1 MSAVIRETTLGGFR
15 KFTLENETARVAF
28 LPELGGKMIEMTELA
43 TGAQYLLEPQSE
55 DGEYRR
61 ARVGDPFDQ
70 FDVSGFDECFP
81 TIADCRL
88 KLNGEEIDA
97 PDHGEV
103 WSRPWEAKAEND
115 ALLLAIDGLM
125 WNYRLEKRVRLV
137 GARVEF
143 DYRLTNGGGERF
155 PFLWS
160 AHPLLKIEEGAEI
173 RLPSEADRVFVNWAS
188 DAKLGTFGETRD
200 WPRLATNGSAADY
213 SIAPDEKAGVAAKV
227 FTERLTKGA
236 AEYYLPSLNR
246 VLRVEFDVEASPYVG
261 VWLCYGGWPPEED
274 RVKHRTAAIEPANG
288 RPDSLAE
295 AIKSDECGWIEPG
308 ETKTWRM
315 AFSIHEGK
323 TARNNGARH

>member
-1 MSAVIRETTLGGFR
+1 MSVVIRETTHEGFR
-15 KFTLENETARVAF
+15 KLTLENDALRVSF

-55 DGEYRR
+55 DGKYRR
-61 ARVGDPFDQ
+61 ARVGDAFDR

-88 KLNGEEIDA
+88 TLNGEELDA

-103 WSRPWEAKAEND
+103 WSRPWEAKVEND
-115 ALLLAIDGLM
+115 AALLAIDGVM
-125 WNYRLEKRVRLV
+125 WNYRLEKRVRLE

-143 DYRLTNGGGERF
+143 DYRLTNGGGNRF

-173 RLPSEADRVFVNWAS
+173 RLPEEADRVLVNWAS
-188 DAKLGTFGETRD
+188 DVALGEHGDTRD
-200 WPRLATNGSAADY
+200 WPRLSTNGSTADY
-213 SIAPDEKAGVAAKV
+213 SIAPGAEAGVAAKV
-227 FTERLTKGA
+227 FTERLRTGA
-236 AEYYLPSLNR
+236 AELFLPSLNR
-246 VLRVEFDVEASPYVG
+246 VVRVEFDVEASPYVG
-261 VWLCYGGWPPEED
+261 VWLCYGGWPVEAD

-295 AIKSDECGWIEPG
+295 AMQSDECEWIEPG

-315 AFSIHEGK
+315 AFSINEGK
-323 TARNNGARH
+323 AALGNGAE